1 MNSSQPRLTAWARR
15 ICASGIGWPKEMVA
29 VFTMPPQAAPHDRPR
44 HLRSIR
50 QHSEMPPGR
59 AAAVL
64 ISPNPPAVVPT
75 APMTTTQVN
84 KPGNGG
90 IY

>member
-1 MNSSQPRLTAWARR
+1 VVPNAAGN
-15 ICASGIGWPKEMVA
+15 GIAKLADIYGRD
-29 VFTMPPQAAPHDRPR
+29 APVVT
-44 HLRSIR
+44 SFAK
-50 QHSEMPPGR
+50 PGR

-64 ISPNPPAVVPT
+64 ISPNPPEVVPT